1 MIRGNAM
8 DVYTVAFAN
17 EEKFFLMA
25 YDKQWLVSWRKSL
38 PLDRAIVL
46 AIKLTSGK
54 MIMLN
59 LPVLPPL
66 ISLCIPPA
74 LKAEAQA
81 IAAQE
86 PMVHPVWRKLEE
98 RGRHFLVRT
107 NDIEDIEEMADWAR
121 SWLVETP

>member
-1 MIRGNAM
+1 
-8 DVYTVAFAN
+8 
-17 EEKFFLMA
+17 
-25 YDKQWLVSWRKSL
+25 
-38 PLDRAIVL
+38 
-46 AIKLTSGK
+46 
-54 MIMLN
+54 MLN

-107 NDIEDIEEMADWAR
+107 NDISDIEEVADWAR
-121 SWLVETP
+121 SWLVEPDGRLDKTRRQAFQTMVERAGRHVQIGRAHV